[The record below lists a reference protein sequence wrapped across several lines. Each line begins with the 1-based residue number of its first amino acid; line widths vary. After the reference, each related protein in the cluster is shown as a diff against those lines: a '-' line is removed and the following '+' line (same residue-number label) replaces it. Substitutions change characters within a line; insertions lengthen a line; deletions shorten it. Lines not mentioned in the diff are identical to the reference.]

1 MEIEISQDLIK
12 SIKIASK
19 ELNLNEREIVARAIK
34 LYLASIKEQISLN
47 EEIEIWKEAG
57 TEDYV
62 NLAKTN
68 NL

>member
-34 LYLASIKEQISLN
+34 LYLASIKEQINLN
-47 EEIEIWKEAG
+47 EEIKIWEEAG
-57 TEDYV
+57 TEDAV
-62 NLAKTN
+62 NFIKLN